1 MTPIEYYNKIIG
13 FETKGSIVTYVGGL
27 FKDQYS
33 IDGNKYYLN
42 KLLSILM
49 TGLPGSFA
57 EFNGSG
63 TYSSI
68 TPYTIRQLQSLQ
80 RPEDII
86 TNEGAVLKKSILV
99 SVVDAPDDFVYPHW
113 NDMAELLIGI
123 LNSFSGKSYQDIIR
137 LELDALENAT
147 APTVE
152 YTGADVYDVADFG
165 YLRLSG
171 DRMAN
176 YVTFCFNNGFDP
188 ELLDVQLLY
197 LFYEL
202 KKDPRFKLQQ
212 IISSPSRDDAVE
224 RFSSIYLDDVNN
236 LDEKKT
242 LAKVIYQKLYVGV

>member
-13 FETKGSIVTYVGGL
+13 FNTRGSIVTYVGGL
-27 FKDQYS
+27 FKDQYQV
-33 IDGNKYYLN
+33 DGNKYYLN

-63 TYSSI
+63 IYSSI
-68 TPYTIRQLQSLQ
+68 TPYTVRRLQSSQ
-80 RPEDII
+80 RPEDIV

-99 SVVDAPDDFVYPHW
+99 SDANDSDNSVYPHW
-113 NDMAELLIGI
+113 DYMADLLIGI
-123 LNSFSGKSYQDIIR
+123 LNSFAGKSYQDIIQ

-171 DRMAN
+171 ERMARYN
-176 YVTFCFNNGFDP
+176 TFCFNNGFDP
-188 ELLDVQLLY
+188 YLVDVQILY
-197 LFYEL
+197 LFLEL
-202 KKDPRFKLQQ
+202 KTDPQFRFQQ
-212 IISSPSRDDAVE
+212 IVNSKNMNDAVE
-224 RFSSIYLDDVNN
+224 KFSRIYLDNIDN
-236 LDEKKT
+236 LEEKQV
-242 LAKVIYQKLYVGV
+242 LAKNIYQTLFV